1 MNCEICDMK
10 FFDDKNVKMNYL
22 IHKIIFHGDRL
33 N

>member
-1 MNCEICDMK
+1 MICEICKME

-22 IHKIIFHGDRL
+22 THKIIIHGESL